1 MARQLLHEDTPRG
14 EVAAFLAA
22 VEAAYP
28 TPSRSPAED
37 AHLKAIFREARLVR
51 QGAVLPA
58 PATGLGARARRLLSG
73 ALISCTVGAGAAV
86 GIATAAGGGPFAHLL
101 NPPPA
106 PPSVAAVPS
115 VAVSASLPATPN
127 ASSGNPASRTG
138 RSSSAGAKPD
148 KAQQPTRQAVPGA
161 AGRQRAE
168 EARRAGQEKADAARK
183 AGQERA
189 EAARKAGQEKAAA
202 AREDARDKPDPV
214 PPKPAAAEPRTP
226 GKSEDARSRGGDA
239 GNKGKGPKIDV
250 PGASRSQDAPA
261 KGQ

>member
-28 TPSRSPAED
+28 TPSRSPAEA
-37 AHLKAIFREARLVR
+37 AHLEAIFREARLVR
-51 QGAVLPA
+51 QGVVARP

-86 GIATAAGGGPFAHLL
+86 GIATAAGGGPFAHVL
-101 NPPPA
+101 NPPPE

-115 VAVSASLPATPN
+115 VTVSASLPATPGV
-127 ASSGNPASRTG
+127 SDDKPVGRTARPTFPG
-138 RSSSAGAKPD
+138 TSKPD
-148 KAQQPTRQAVPGA
+148 KAQPPPRQAVPGA

-168 EARRAGQEKADAARK
+168 EARRAGQEKGDAARK
-183 AGQERA
+183 AAQERA
-189 EAARKAGQEKAAA
+189 DDARKAGQEKADAA
-202 AREDARDKPDPV
+202 KEDARERPEPAAQ
-214 PPKPAAAEPRTP
+214 KPAPEPRTP

-239 GNKGKGPKIDV
+239 GSQGKGPKIDV
-250 PGASRSQDAPA
+250 PGASRSQDARA
-261 KGQ
+261 TGR